1 MKKNDWILIL
11 SVAAYSGLFYNQ
23 YPGINCLVFSIVL
36 LFLLVWRNPAV
47 LRDNHWYAAASGT
60 IVTAA
65 CVALFGTALSVFA
78 HLISLGLLSAL
89 SISKKSSVILAG
101 VYALISLLTSPLFM
115 LIDLIERRKGGSVP
129 KGRTWIGIGMTLF
142 IIAITIIFFRLYQKS
157 NPLFMDF
164 TRKINLDFIS
174 WPWVFFTLGG
184 FILMYGFFYH
194 RNLPSWL
201 KWDVSRPTRLC
212 EEDLQQRGNTFMG
225 KKVNVKW
232 EIQSGLILLIV
243 LNILLLTMN
252 TLDLYFMWITQSLP
266 SGMNYAEYV
275 HQGTGTMIVSI
286 VMAIMIVLFFFRGH
300 INFDKGNKVLRIFA
314 ILWLVQNMIA
324 VASTAYRNSLYVQE
338 YSLTYL
344 RIGVYLF
351 LALTLI
357 GLVTTL
363 VKILAAKSNWY
374 LFRANGWAVYIVL
387 VLFAC
392 QNWDLVIARFNIQQ
406 SKNPDRYYLL
416 SLDSPAVLPELL
428 KLSPETTDS
437 LMYSSKTEYLI
448 STMGRQWGD
457 TDYFNEEIDR
467 RVNNFLDEY
476 EQKGWRSWNRQDQ
489 QTAAALLELYD

>member
-11 SVAAYSGLFYNQ
+11 SVAAYSGLFYHQ
-23 YPGINCLVFSIVL
+23 FPGINCLIFSVI
-36 LFLLVWRNPAV
+36 LLVMLIWRNPSL

-60 IVTAA
+60 LITGAA
-65 CVALFGTALSVFA
+65 VSLFGTDLSVFA
-78 HLISLGLLSAL
+78 NVISLGLVSAL
-89 SISKKSSVILAG
+89 SISRKSSVILAG

-184 FILMYGFFYH
+184 FVLLYGFFYH

-201 KWDVSRPTRLC
+201 KWDVSKAVRLNA
-212 EEDLQQRGNTFMG
+212 ENVMQKENRLLG

-232 EIQSGLILLIV
+232 EIQSGLILLII

-252 TLDLYFMWITQSLP
+252 ILDLYFMWITQSLP
-266 SGMNYAEYV
+266 SGMTYAEYV
-275 HQGTGTMIVSI
+275 HQGAGSMIVSI
-286 VMAIMIVLFFFRGH
+286 VMAILIVLFFFRGH
-300 INFDKGNKVLRIFA
+300 INFDKGNKVIRLFA
-314 ILWLVQNMIA
+314 VLWLVQNMFA
-324 VASTAYRNSLYVQE
+324 LASTAYRNTLYVQE

-351 LALTLI
+351 LLLTFTGLI
-357 GLVTTL
+357 TTM
-363 VKILAAKSNWY
+363 VKILTARSNWY
-374 LFRANGWAVYIVL
+374 LFRANGWAVYAVL
-387 VLFAC
+387 VVFAC
-392 QNWDLVIARFNIQQ
+392 QNWDLVITRFNIQQ
-406 SKNPDRYYLL
+406 SANPDRYYLL

-428 KLSPETTDS
+428 KLPPEDSDS
-437 LMYSSKTEYLI
+437 LVYSSKPT
-448 STMGRQWGD
+448 T
-457 TDYFNEEIDR
+457 
-467 RVNNFLDEY
+467 
-476 EQKGWRSWNRQDQ
+476 
-489 QTAAALLELYD
+489 